1 MIEEWRP
8 ISSRRVK
15 EVSWYFQRSTMR
27 MSQAIIQ
34 SKDELHKNEHLRK
47 TIEELKEDLI

>member
-1 MIEEWRP
+1 
-8 ISSRRVK
+8 
-15 EVSWYFQRSTMR
+15 MR

-47 TIEELKEDLI
+47 TIEELKEDLIKKARGKNFITIA